1 MGHIVALVQGWAK
14 VSFPGLVNFVPAV
27 VYQFFLNLLAVLSGK
42 LGMLIWPTPVGLLW
56 RDKSRWSEIA
66 KGL

>member
-27 VYQFFLNLLAVLSGK
+27 VCQFCLNLPAAFWQAGNVNLAQ
-42 LGMLIWPTPVGLLW
+42 PVGLLW